1 MNHPPILLGTSSFT
15 ATGWQG
21 SFYPKGLRPVDYL
34 SYYAQHFDTVEIN
47 STFYATP
54 NVSVV
59 RSWSAKTPEGFLFA
73 AKVPQEITRKRVLKD
88 CDEEFKVFLTTMEA
102 LGEKLGPLL
111 FQFGKFDK
119 TMFRSLD
126 DFLGRLVPFLKR
138 LPKEHKFAV
147 EIRNK
152 DWLVPKL
159 ADVLREHGVALTLID
174 QGWMPRPWEMKDK
187 FDLITSDLT
196 YVRWLGDRKGIEE
209 KTTTWDK
216 VIVDRQ
222 GDLSEW
228 VSLLKKVQ
236 ERRIMILAFANN
248 HYAAIALTK
257 VDPHLCS
264 DNWPTNRFTANV
276 LSAVCLCFFSQL
288 RPTFTTTCASP
299 RACSTNS
306 EMPCWLCQTW
316 RPVCAPN
323 FETGDSN
330 SLISVR
336 SAWNVTP
343 AACSSVREV
352 LSSDTSSRKPGIISS
367 GPHN

>member
-1 MNHPPILLGTSSFT
+1 
-15 ATGWQG
+15 
-21 SFYPKGLRPVDYL
+21 
-34 SYYAQHFDTVEIN
+34 
-47 STFYATP
+47 
-54 NVSVV
+54 
-59 RSWSAKTPEGFLFA
+59 
-73 AKVPQEITRKRVLKD
+73 
-88 CDEEFKVFLTTMEA
+88 MEA

-159 ADVLREHGVALTLID
+159 ADVLLEDGVALTLID

-248 HYAAIALTK
+248 H
-257 VDPHLCS
+257 
-264 DNWPTNRFTANV
+264 
-276 LSAVCLCFFSQL
+276 
-288 RPTFTTTCASP
+288 
-299 RACSTNS
+299 
-306 EMPCWLCQTW
+306 
-316 RPVCAPN
+316 
-323 FETGDSN
+323 
-330 SLISVR
+330 
-336 SAWNVTP
+336 
-343 AACSSVREV
+343 
-352 LSSDTSSRKPGIISS
+352 
-367 GPHN
+367 